1 MTTKMNQ
8 IPLFNL
14 PQELEKPPIVTFTIP
29 EIHYDSLQQLS
40 FALQNRDENALQ
52 FLLSDEINDDFLKS
66 KQDFIQRYLKYC
78 NILEKKHGAI
88 YIQIQKGKC
97 TSYICPNRKKVG
109 LSVTVNTVTGNKHLW
124 VFNVA
129 VDKDSH
135 DCLDMARC
143 IEFSVCK
150 EHV

>member
-1 MTTKMNQ
+1 MATNMKQ

-14 PQELEKPPIVTFTIP
+14 PQEVKKTPVVTFTIP

-52 FLLSDEINDDFLKS
+52 FLLSEEINDDFLKS
-66 KQDFIQRYLKYC
+66 KQDFIQRYIEHC

-88 YIQIQKGKC
+88 YVHIQKGRC
-97 TSYICPNRKKVG
+97 TSHFCPRRNKEGISVSVNAVRKNRQ
-109 LSVTVNTVTGNKHLW
+109 LW
-124 VFNVA
+124 VF
-129 VDKDSH
+129 DLIIIKDNH
-135 DCLDMARC
+135 DCLDLGKC
-143 IEFSVCK
+143 LEFSVSK